1 MYPCP
6 QANEPTIKHEQAV
19 TLKGNYGWMEVERRW
34 TGRVG
39 WYFLRWESVSVLCLH
54 AFGGGGGGWV
64 GPENFPGGGA
74 VLAE

>member
-1 MYPCP
+1 MD
-6 QANEPTIKHEQAV
+6 
-19 TLKGNYGWMEVERRW
+19 GWRW
-34 TGRVG
+34 KDAGLAEYNQGKLGRVG
-39 WYFLRWESVSVLCLH
+39 WYFLRWELVSVLCLH